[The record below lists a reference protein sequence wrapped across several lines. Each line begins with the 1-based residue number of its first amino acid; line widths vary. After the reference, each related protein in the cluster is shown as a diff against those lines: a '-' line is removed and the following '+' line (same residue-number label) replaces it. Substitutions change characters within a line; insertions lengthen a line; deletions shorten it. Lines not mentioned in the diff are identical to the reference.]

1 MLYKPQPHRTHPGVL
16 PGPQE
21 AFMAS
26 PADIAI
32 FGSSA
37 GCGKSFSLLMEA
49 ARWKDV
55 KDYKAVIFRRQSTD
69 ITKAGGLWHK
79 AQGMYRDLGAHMRGG
94 GDKDAAWE
102 ATSALIQFR
111 GLLFE
116 GDVYSWKSA
125 ELDLLCFDELDQ
137 FTEFQFWY
145 MMTRLRSMSPIQP
158 YCRAS
163 VNPDATSWVRQLI
176 DPWIGNDGFACFTKE
191 EAAEQTKLMGKP
203 RAYSGQILW
212 ITKRGDELRHHW
224 TKRAALRYIEEIG
237 DKDLKPKS
245 LSFIPATMDDN
256 QALMKADPSYASYL
270 AMQDPVTRARMLDGN
285 WNILVTSGA
294 LFNRS
299 WFDVIDGEPDP
310 RDVKYYVRGWDTAYS
325 APTSKTPNPDYTA
338 CVKLAVMKNGDVVV
352 CDVQR
357 TRQETGGMEVWMQAI
372 VKHDTPKVV
381 QALWQDPAA
390 GKALVHR
397 LQQVIRVASPSSTID
412 IVVEK
417 LDKIQYAQIF
427 SGAIDPR
434 PKNLGRNIAKIVNGP
449 MVQAYLSELEAFPQK
464 NEKKDMV
471 DASSRAWLWVDEK
484 ANSFATAFNRAMSLM
499 D

>member
-1 MLYKPQPHRTHPGVL
+1 
-16 PGPQE
+16 
-21 AFMAS
+21 MAS

-32 FGSSA
+32 FGSAA

-49 ARWKDV
+49 ARWKGV
-55 KDYKAVIFRRQSTD
+55 PHFKCAVFRRQSTD

-79 AQGMYRDLGAHMRGG
+79 AQQMYRDLGAHMRGG
-94 GDKDAAWE
+94 GDKDACWE
-102 ATSALIQFR
+102 ATQALIQFR

-116 GDVYSWKSA
+116 HDVYSWKSA
-125 ELDLLCFDELDQ
+125 ELDLLIFDELDQ

-145 MMTRLRSMSPIQP
+145 MQTRLRSLSQIKP

-163 VNPDATSWVRQLI
+163 VNPDATSWVRALI
-176 DPWIGNDGFACFTKE
+176 DPWIGSQGFACFTKE
-191 EAAEQTKLMGKP
+191 EAAEQARLMGKP

-224 TKRAALRYIEEIG
+224 TRRAALKYIEEIG
-237 DKDLKPKS
+237 DPDLEPKS
-245 LSFIPATMDDN
+245 LSFIPATLDDN
-256 QALMKADPSYASYL
+256 PALLRADPGYRGQL

-285 WNILVTSGA
+285 WDIKVTSGA

-299 WFDVIDGEPDP
+299 WFDLIDREPDP
-310 RDVKYYVRGWDTAYS
+310 RDVKYFVRGWDTAYS
-325 APTSKTPNPDYTA
+325 APTTKNPNPDYTA
-338 CVKLAVMKNGDVVV
+338 CVKLALLNNGNVVV

-357 TRQETGGMEVWMQAI
+357 TRQETGGVEVWMQGI
-372 VKHDTPKVV
+372 VRHDGPKVI

-397 LQQVIRVASPSSTID
+397 LQQVIRAAAPNSSID
-412 IVVEK
+412 VVVEK
-417 LDKIQYAQIF
+417 LDKVQYAQIF

-434 PKNLGRNIAKIVNGP
+434 PKGLGHNIAAIVNGP
-449 MVQAYLSELEAFPQK
+449 TIAAYLSELEAFPEKGQ
-464 NEKKDMV
+464 KKDMV
-471 DASSRAWLWVDEK
+471 DASSRAWLWIDTR
-484 ANSFATAFNRAMSLM
+484 ANSFANAFSKAMSLI